1 MSPENPVERHGDVD
15 ASRPGLGPTESTPGT
30 SAGET
35 DRKSGTGGTGSEATR
50 TDGESSPVA
59 TISSVDA
66 GTGAPSSLVDVDRDP
81 FLHWDNVRV
90 QYKERDG
97 FALDT
102 VDLRIPKGDF
112 VFLVGPTGAGKSTL
126 LRLLYADL
134 RPTSGRVTV
143 DGTDVGTLTREAVPA
158 LRRRMGIV
166 LQDYGLLP
174 RRTVWEN
181 VAFACHVIG
190 LSRKETRRKLPI
202 VLEQVGMMH
211 RAGSYP
217 AELSGGEQQR
227 VAIARALVNDP
238 PLLLAD
244 EPTGSLDPDTA
255 AGIMDVLAAA
265 NARGTTVVVATHDR
279 ISVDR
284 MRRRVVAIEN
294 GRVTGDT
301 PGGTYGDR
309 S

>member
-1 MSPENPVERHGDVD
+1 MSTIPPEGTPDPAGDDHRVSD
-15 ASRPGLGPTESTPGT
+15 HENTPKVVPRQPGLALPIDALPEQR
-30 SAGET
+30 A
-35 DRKSGTGGTGSEATR
+35 EADT
-50 TDGESSPVA
+50 V
-59 TISSVDA
+59 
-66 GTGAPSSLVDVDRDP
+66 P
-81 FLHWDNVRV
+81 FLHWDQVRV
-90 QYKERDG
+90 QYKDRGEY
-97 FALDT
+97 AVDT
-102 VDLRIPKGDF
+102 IDLRIPKGDF

-134 RPTSGRVTV
+134 RPTSGRVLV
-143 DGTDVGTLTREAVPA
+143 DGTDVGALKREAVPA

-190 LSRKETRRKLPI
+190 QSRRETRRKLPV

-211 RAGSYP
+211 RCGAYP

-244 EPTGSLDPDTA
+244 EPTGSLDPETA
-255 AGIMDVLAAA
+255 EGIMDVLAAA

-279 ISVDR
+279 LSVDR
-284 MRRRVVAIEN
+284 MRRRVVAVEQ
-294 GRVTGDT
+294 GRIVGDT

-309 S
+309 G

>member
-1 MSPENPVERHGDVD
+1 MTIPEPGEEAGLDGSTPEAMGSGPTGVDVNPITPPQSHHADSGPDVNQNPVLEPAFLSWEQVCVRY
-15 ASRPGLGPTESTPGT
+15 
-30 SAGET
+30 
-35 DRKSGTGGTGSEATR
+35 K
-50 TDGESSPVA
+50 
-59 TISSVDA
+59 
-66 GTGAPSSLVDVDRDP
+66 DRDA
-81 FLHWDNVRV
+81 W
-90 QYKERDG
+90 
-97 FALDT
+97 ALDQ
-102 VDLRIPKGDF
+102 VDLQIPRGDF

-126 LRLLYADL
+126 LRLMYGDL
-134 RPTSGRVTV
+134 RPTSGRVVV
-143 DGTDVGTLTREAVPA
+143 DGTDVGALTREGVPA

-190 LSRKETRRKLPI
+190 QSRRETRRKLPV

-211 RAGSYP
+211 RCGAYP
-217 AELSGGEQQR
+217 GELSGGEQQR

-244 EPTGSLDPDTA
+244 EPTGSLDPDTS

-265 NARGTTVVVATHDR
+265 NVRGTTVVVATHDR
-279 ISVDR
+279 LSVDR

-294 GRVTGDT
+294 GRVVGDT
-301 PGGTYGDR
+301 PGGAYGDR
-309 S
+309 A

>member
-1 MSPENPVERHGDVD
+1 LGS
-15 ASRPGLGPTESTPGT
+15 GL
-30 SAGET
+30 A
-35 DRKSGTGGTGSEATR
+35 DDNA
-50 TDGESSPVA
+50 V
-59 TISSVDA
+59 
-66 GTGAPSSLVDVDRDP
+66 P
-81 FLHWDNVRV
+81 FLHWENVRV
-90 QYKERDG
+90 QYKERD
-97 FALDT
+97 AYAIET

-134 RPTSGRVTV
+134 RPTSGRVIV
-143 DGTDVGTLTREAVPA
+143 GGTDVGKLTREAVPA

-190 LSRKETRRKLPI
+190 QSRKETRRKLPI

-284 MRRRVVAIEN
+284 MRRRVVAIET